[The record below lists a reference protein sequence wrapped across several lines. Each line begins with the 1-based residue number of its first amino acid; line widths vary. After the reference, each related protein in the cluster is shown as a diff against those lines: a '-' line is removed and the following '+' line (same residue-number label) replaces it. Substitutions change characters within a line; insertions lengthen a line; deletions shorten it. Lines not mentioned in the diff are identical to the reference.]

1 MIGIFFTRESFVHIC
16 LHSAKR
22 YNAEII
28 YLIDNVCTYTYNRTK
43 IKQGVISN
51 MSTTN
56 INVRVD
62 SALKQEAETL
72 FNDLGLN
79 MSSAINMFLR
89 SAINHKGIPFEIKRL
104 TPNAETMAALDEY
117 EEMKKNPGNYKRY
130 ESFDEVLNEVFAD
143 A

>member
-1 MIGIFFTRESFVHIC
+1 M
-16 LHSAKR
+16 A
-22 YNAEII
+22 
-28 YLIDNVCTYTYNRTK
+28 
-43 IKQGVISN
+43 
-51 MSTTN
+51 TTN

-62 SALKQEAETL
+62 SMLKQEAEAL

-89 SAINHKGIPFEIKRL
+89 SAIMHNGIPFEVKRQ
-104 TPNAETMAALDEY
+104 TPNEETKAALNEY

-130 ESFDEVLNEVFAD
+130 DSFDEILDEVFAD

>member
-1 MIGIFFTRESFVHIC
+1 MELQNVYDGKTVQSNINHFVDGALLWGYTGSEEVMIM
-16 LHSAKR
+16 A
-22 YNAEII
+22 
-28 YLIDNVCTYTYNRTK
+28 
-43 IKQGVISN
+43 
-51 MSTTN
+51 TTN

-62 SALKQEAETL
+62 AALKQEAETL

-89 SAINHKGIPFEIKRL
+89 SAISHDGIPFEVRRPV
-104 TPNAETMAALDEY
+104 PNMETRAALDEY

-130 ESFDEVLNEVFAD
+130 QSFDDMADEVLAD

>member
-1 MIGIFFTRESFVHIC
+1 M
-16 LHSAKR
+16 A
-22 YNAEII
+22 
-28 YLIDNVCTYTYNRTK
+28 
-43 IKQGVISN
+43 
-51 MSTTN
+51 TTN

-62 SALKQEAETL
+62 SALKQEAEAL

-89 SAINHKGIPFEIKRL
+89 SAIMHNGIPFEIKRQTL
-104 TPNAETMAALDEY
+104 NEETKAALCEY
-117 EEMKKNPGNYKRY
+117 EEMKKNPGNYKRN

>member
-1 MIGIFFTRESFVHIC
+1 MELQNVYDGKTVQSNINHFIDGALLWGYTGSEEVMIM
-16 LHSAKR
+16 A
-22 YNAEII
+22 
-28 YLIDNVCTYTYNRTK
+28 
-43 IKQGVISN
+43 
-51 MSTTN
+51 TTN

-62 SALKQEAETL
+62 AALKQEAETL

-89 SAINHKGIPFEIKRL
+89 SAISHDGIPFEVRRPV
-104 TPNAETMAALDEY
+104 PNMETRAALDEY

-130 ESFDEVLNEVFAD
+130 QSFDDMADEVLAD

>member
-1 MIGIFFTRESFVHIC
+1 
-16 LHSAKR
+16 
-22 YNAEII
+22 
-28 YLIDNVCTYTYNRTK
+28 
-43 IKQGVISN
+43 

-62 SALKQEAETL
+62 SVLKQEAEAL

-89 SAINHKGIPFEIKRL
+89 SAINHNGIPFELKRPM
-104 TPNAETMAALDEY
+104 PNRITKAAFDEY
-117 EEMKKNPGNYKRY
+117 DEMKKNPDSYKRY
-130 ESFDEVLNEVFAD
+130 DSFDEILDEVFDD